1 MRRHLSLFHFSLAFI
16 LKLYSIFFFFVFD
29 IITLDVC
36 LTDLQRHFYKQSAIT
51 FVYYFVIP
59 CVLSL
64 ISKKREKNFQFYY
77 VYAYI
82 SNAASQFSCSYIIPP
97 KSRIRKKKIFV

>member
-16 LKLYSIFFFFVFD
+16 LKLYSIFFFVFD

-82 SNAASQFSCSYIIPP
+82 SNAGSQFSCSYIIPP
-97 KSRIRKKKIFV
+97 ESRIRKKKIFV